1 MGRMLR
7 VTLNEGI
14 VEAIDLALVGSGKIL
29 LYNSG
34 TLDMRIAYDRFDV
47 GTTG

>member
-7 VTLNEGI
+7 VTLEEG
-14 VEAIDLALVGSGKIL
+14 VVGSIDLALVGSGKIL

-34 TLDMRIAYDRFDV
+34 TLDMR
-47 GTTG
+47 